1 MGAVMVLLAAP
12 HVRFHRSFL
21 AAVDEFRAN
30 GEPTHDG
37 VVNWPAEGDF
47 PGVVFTREE
56 LEDSAEFAR
65 LVANRLGDA
74 DETSLR
80 PPGWTT
86 TTYWWLED
94 PDRTDEFVGSISL
107 RHHIDHPLLPTVG
120 GHVGY
125 SVRPSARRRGFA
137 SDALRQVVPLAAARG
152 IPRLLV
158 TCDLDNV
165 ASARTIE
172 ANGGEF
178 EGELRGKRRYW
189 IATGA

>member
-1 MGAVMVLLAAP
+1 VVLLSTP

-21 AAVDEFRAN
+21 AAADEFRAA
-30 GEPTHDG
+30 GQEVHDG
-37 VVNWPAEGDF
+37 IVNWPAEGDF
-47 PGVVFTREE
+47 PGMVFTREGLDE
-56 LEDSAEFAR
+56 PAEFAR
-65 LVANRLGDA
+65 LVANRVGDA
-74 DETSLR
+74 EDGGVR
-80 PPGWTT
+80 PPGWTSASH
-86 TTYWWLED
+86 WWMAD
-94 PDRTDEFVGSISL
+94 PDQPDEFVGSISL
-107 RHHIDHPLLPTVG
+107 RHSIVHPMLASVG

-125 SVRPSARRRGFA
+125 GVRPSARRRGFA

-172 ANGGEF
+172 ANGGEL

-189 IATGA
+189 ITTGA

>member
-1 MGAVMVLLAAP
+1 MVLLARP

-21 AAVDEFRAN
+21 AAAHEFRAA
-30 GEPTHDG
+30 GEDAHDG
-37 VVNWPAEGDF
+37 VLDLPPDGSF
-47 PGVVFTREE
+47 PGISFT
-56 LEDSAEFAR
+56 LEGLDEPAEFAR

-74 DETSLR
+74 SEGSPR
-80 PPGWTT
+80 PLGWTT
-86 TTYWWLED
+86 ATHWWMED
-94 PDRTDEFVGSISL
+94 PDQPHEFVGSISL
-107 RHHIDHPLLPTVG
+107 RHGIDHPLLSTVG

-137 SDALRQVVPLAAARG
+137 RDALRQVVLEAADRG

-172 ANGGEF
+172 ACGGGF

-189 IATGA
+189 ITTR

>member
-1 MGAVMVLLAAP
+1 MVILATPA
-12 HVRFHRSFL
+12 VRFHRSFL
-21 AAVDEFRAN
+21 AAADEFRSA
-30 GEPTHDG
+30 GEWQHDG
-37 VVNWPAEGDF
+37 IVSWPAEGAF
-47 PGVVFTREE
+47 RGVVFTREG
-56 LEDSAEFAR
+56 LEAPEEFAR
-65 LVANRLGDA
+65 LVANRVGDA
-74 DETSLR
+74 EDESPR
-80 PPGWTT
+80 PPGWTSASH
-86 TTYWWLED
+86 WWMEH
-94 PDRTDEFVGSISL
+94 PDRPDEFVGAISL
-107 RHHIDHPLLPTVG
+107 RHSIEHPMLASVG

-125 SVRPSARRRGFA
+125 GVRPAARRRGFA
-137 SDALRQVVPLAAARG
+137 GDALRQVVPLAAARG

>member
-1 MGAVMVLLAAP
+1 MSVVLLAPP
-12 HVRFHRSFL
+12 HQRFHRSFL
-21 AAVDEFRAN
+21 AAADEFRAA
-30 GEPTHDG
+30 GEWPHDG
-37 VVNWPAEGDF
+37 IVNWPAEGDF
-47 PGVVFTREE
+47 PGVVFTREG
-56 LEDSAEFAR
+56 LEDPAEFAR

-74 DETSLR
+74 EEHGLR
-80 PPGWTT
+80 PPGWTPATLLVAGRPGPARTSSSGRSRCAT
-86 TTYWWLED
+86 TSTTRCSR
-94 PDRTDEFVGSISL
+94 PSV
-107 RHHIDHPLLPTVG
+107 

-125 SVRPSARRRGFA
+125 GVRPGARRRGFA

-189 IATGA
+189 ISTGA

>member
-1 MGAVMVLLAAP
+1 MVLLAAP
-12 HVRFHRSFL
+12 HLRFHRSFV
-21 AAVDEFRAN
+21 AAVDEFRAH
-30 GEPTHDG
+30 GQSAHDG

-47 PGVVFTREE
+47 PGVVFTREG
-56 LEDSAEFAR
+56 LDDPAEFAR
-65 LVANRLGDA
+65 LVANRIGDA
-74 DETSLR
+74 ESTSQR

-86 TTYWWLED
+86 ATYWWMED
-94 PDRTDEFVGSISL
+94 PDLADEFVGSISL
-107 RHHIDHPLLPTVG
+107 RHNIDHPTLATVG

-125 SVRPSARRRGFA
+125 SVRPGARRRGFA

-172 ANGGEF
+172 ANGGVF

-189 IATGA
+189 IAT

>member
-1 MGAVMVLLAAP
+1 VTVVLLSTP

-21 AAVDEFRAN
+21 AAADEFRAA
-30 GEPTHDG
+30 GQEQHDG
-37 VVNWPAEGDF
+37 IVSWPAEGDF
-47 PGVVFTREE
+47 PGVVFTREG
-56 LEDSAEFAR
+56 LEEPAEFAR
-65 LVANRLGDA
+65 LVAHRIGDA
-74 DETSLR
+74 DESGLR
-80 PPGWTT
+80 PPGWTPA
-86 TTYWWLED
+86 TYWWMAD
-94 PDRTDEFVGSISL
+94 PAQPDEFVGAISL
-107 RHHIDHPLLPTVG
+107 RHSIDHPMLASVG

-125 SVRPSARRRGFA
+125 GVRPSARRRGFA

-189 IATGA
+189 IPTGA

>member
-1 MGAVMVLLAAP
+1 MVLLVTP

-21 AAVDEFRAN
+21 AAVDEFRTT
-30 GEPTHDG
+30 GEPAHDG
-37 VVNWPAEGDF
+37 VVHWPAEGDF
-47 PGVVFTREE
+47 PGLVFTREG
-56 LEDSAEFAR
+56 LDDSAQFAR
-65 LVANRLGDA
+65 LVANRIGDA
-74 DETSLR
+74 EEESPR

-86 TTYWWLED
+86 TTYWWMED
-94 PDRTDEFVGSISL
+94 PDRADEFVGSISL
-107 RHHIDHPLLPTVG
+107 RHHIDHPMLATVG

-125 SVRPSARRRGFA
+125 SVRLSARRRGFA
-137 SDALRQVVPLAAARG
+137 SDALRQIVPRAAARG

-172 ANGGEF
+172 ACGGEL

-189 IATGA
+189 IAT

>member
-1 MGAVMVLLAAP
+1 MTVLLAAP
-12 HVRFHRSFL
+12 AIRFHRSFL
-21 AAVDEFRAN
+21 AAADEFLAA
-30 GEPTHDG
+30 GESQHAGIP
-37 VVNWPAEGDF
+37 NIPAEGPF
-47 PGVVFTREE
+47 PGVVFTREG

-65 LVANRLGDA
+65 LVANRLGEAEED
-74 DETSLR
+74 SLR

-86 TTYWWLED
+86 ATYWWMED
-94 PDRTDEFVGSISL
+94 QDRADEFVGSISL
-107 RHHIDHPLLPTVG
+107 RHHIDHPMLSTVG

-125 SVRPSARRRGFA
+125 SVRPCARRRGFA

-172 ANGGEF
+172 ANGGEL

-189 IATGA
+189 IAT